1 LPNHAVLSQN
11 TPGDT
16 VKNHENYSA
25 DHFEATLQMI
35 RILIHCNST
44 QTKLCPCIHM
54 FLRRAHSLYTELSA
68 FVCPLMASD

>member
-1 LPNHAVLSQN
+1 MYWKRFGRRKQSLPNHAVLSQN

-25 DHFEATLQMI
+25 AHFEVTLQMI

-54 FLRRAHSLYTELSA
+54 F
-68 FVCPLMASD
+68 